1 IGMCIIAVGFA
12 TWNGLDAAHHVAIGR
27 DPGVN
32 AVAGKWIATHG
43 DLEVPADPQWATK
56 PGALSVV
63 LPGTYL
69 QDGNRLEFQ
78 FDHLVPVLLAEAD
91 NLGGDG
97 LLFRVPAVL
106 GALAL
111 CAVYAAG
118 CRFVRRPWLVLAAV
132 GTLALSLPQ
141 LNVSRDTYSEPSV
154 ELLLWSGL
162 WLMLVAY
169 QRKRFGMA
177 LVAGAALGGTML
189 GRVDAFIYLIPLP
202 MLGALGLF

>member
-1 IGMCIIAVGFA
+1 VGVLSFGGFGLLLAVVGHYSILPVVAVGTVLTVVASVVAWPRRAEPSTGARGMSRGIRYPAIGMCIIAVGFA

-78 FDHLVPVLLAEAD
+78 FDHLVPALLAEAD
-91 NLGGDG
+91 NLGGD
-97 LLFRVPAVL
+97 
-106 GALAL
+106 
-111 CAVYAAG
+111 
-118 CRFVRRPWLVLAAV
+118 
-132 GTLALSLPQ
+132 
-141 LNVSRDTYSEPSV
+141 
-154 ELLLWSGL
+154 
-162 WLMLVAY
+162 
-169 QRKRFGMA
+169 
-177 LVAGAALGGTML
+177 
-189 GRVDAFIYLIPLP
+189 
-202 MLGALGLF
+202 